1 MSDKTYDMIKNTAL
15 IITPITVL
23 ISSLLA
29 IWNVPYTTE
38 ITASLA
44 AIDTFMGAIVIVAK
58 KIHDGQNDQVGGTD

>member
-15 IITPITVL
+15 IITPVTVL

-58 KIHDGQNDQVGGTD
+58 KIHDGKTDQVGGTD